1 MGDNEKRY
9 THEQALGVIN
19 GLFQANGL
27 ADVSAR
33 LNLDCG
39 VPSGVH
45 IENSYKVKQRALRAK
60 VCGVLAGITGVKRP
74 ASDFAAEWVGHNLVF
89 RLLGHREIGSAD
101 LEFAG
106 DKRGAIRFL
115 TGILRILGVG

>member
-1 MGDNEKRY
+1 MMKPTDLLSFFEPYIQNDRLLA
-9 THEQALGVIN
+9 ALTGGELIDIS
-19 GLFQANGL
+19 
-27 ADVSAR
+27 ADAAS
-33 LNLDCG
+33 
-39 VPSGVH
+39 
-45 IENSYKVKQRALRAK
+45 RALRMEVRFPKPVPFTA
-60 VCGVLAGITGVKRP
+60 I
-74 ASDFAAEWVGHNLVF
+74 SDFAAEWVGHNLVY